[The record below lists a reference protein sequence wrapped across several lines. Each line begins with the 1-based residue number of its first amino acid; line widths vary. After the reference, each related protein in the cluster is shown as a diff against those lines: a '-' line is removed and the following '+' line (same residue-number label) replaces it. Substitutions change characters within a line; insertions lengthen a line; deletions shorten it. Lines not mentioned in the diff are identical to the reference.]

1 MNYWPPFFHLSF
13 IRLAQKGTKMTTL
26 QLVVVTSVTL
36 LFWARLLV
44 LSNSQLTRVL
54 ARVTFPSLV
63 LLALALRYL

>member
-1 MNYWPPFFHLSF
+1 
-13 IRLAQKGTKMTTL
+13 MTTL